1 MQPVARRRVRLVALD
16 AFRGITIAAMIL
28 VNNPGTWNDVYPAL
42 QHAVWNGWT
51 PTDLIFPFF
60 LFIVGVAITLSIG
73 AGVSPGQNRLHLCG
87 KIVRRALLI
96 FALGIFLN
104 GFPRFDWSVL
114 RIPGVLQRIA
124 VCYFFA
130 SLIVLTVGVRAQA
143 LTAVALVAGYWVLMH
158 FVPVPGYGAG
168 GLEPTTN
175 LAAYVDDTLLHGH
188 LLHAGWD
195 PEGVLTTLPALAT
208 TLAGVLTGVWLR
220 SGRPHGERIAG
231 LLVAGNLGLVLGEIL
246 DAWWPINKNLWT
258 GSYVLLTA
266 GMALNVLGA
275 CDWLIDF
282 KGYRRWATPFV
293 VFGMNPI
300 VAYVLSSLTAKA
312 MLLWPVGQPDGSM
325 INLQQY
331 VFATFFA
338 PMATAA
344 SASLFYALAYVL
356 LWLGITA
363 VLYRNR
369 AVIKI

>member
-1 MQPVARRRVRLVALD
+1 LVALD

-28 VNNPGTWNDVYPAL
+28 VNNPGTWNDVYPSL
-42 QHAVWNGWT
+42 QHAAWNGWT

-60 LFIVGVAITLSIG
+60 LFIVGVAVTLSIG
-73 AGVSPGQNRLHLCG
+73 ERPPPGQMRWQLG
-87 KIVRRALLI
+87 VKIVRRGLLI
-96 FALGIFLN
+96 CALGLFLN

-124 VCYFFA
+124 ACYLFA
-130 SLIVLTVGVRAQA
+130 SLIVLTMGVRAQA
-143 LTAVALVAGYWVLMH
+143 AIAVALVGGYWALMR
-158 FVPVPGYGAG
+158 FVPVPAYGVG
-168 GLEPTTN
+168 GLQPETN

-195 PEGVLTTLPALAT
+195 PEGLLTTLPALAT

-220 SGRPHGERIAG
+220 AGRPHAERIAA
-231 LLVAGNLGLVLGEIL
+231 LLVAGNLAVALGGLL
-246 DAWWPINKNLWT
+246 DAWWPINKSLWT

-266 GMALNVLGA
+266 GMALNVLGV

-312 MLLWPVGQPDGSM
+312 MLLWPVTRTDGS
-325 INLQQY
+325 ITNLQQY
-331 VFATFFA
+331 VFQTFFGPVGSA
-338 PMATAA
+338 LN
-344 SASLFYALAYVL
+344 ASLFYALAYVL
-356 LWLGITA
+356 FWLGITA